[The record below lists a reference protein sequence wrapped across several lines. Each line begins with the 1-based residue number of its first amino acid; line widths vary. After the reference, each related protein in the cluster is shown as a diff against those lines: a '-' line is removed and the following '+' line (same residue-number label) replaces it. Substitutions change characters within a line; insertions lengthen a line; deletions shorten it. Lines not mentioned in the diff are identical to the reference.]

1 VKLCVFSFV
10 LCDINCITEFRREGT
25 ESHSVFR
32 HLLFLESE
40 SVFQALQLHFS
51 SIFGV
56 DEKGITLKKEEFK
69 SLFDT
74 YFEDVRRYI
83 LYRSGNDDIATDIAQ
98 ETFMRIW
105 EKQIVI
111 DPKRVKGLLFK
122 IAGDL
127 FVSQYRRE
135 QVAFN
140 FFNTFQPNDKSITPE
155 DEINFKELTKAY
167 DAALKSMPE
176 KQRTVFL
183 MNRIEEL
190 KYKEIA
196 DQLGLSVKAIEKR
209 MGQALEHLK
218 IHLKDKIKGLILFA
232 LGRRLNRIKMEINK

>member
-1 VKLCVFSFV
+1 MRNK
-10 LCDINCITEFRREGT
+10 
-25 ESHSVFR
+25 
-32 HLLFLESE
+32 
-40 SVFQALQLHFS
+40 
-51 SIFGV
+51 
-56 DEKGITLKKEEFK
+56 LKKEEFRI
-69 SLFDT
+69 LFNT

-83 LYRSGNDDIATDIAQ
+83 LYRSGNEEIATDIAQ
-98 ETFMRIW
+98 DTFMRIW
-105 EKQIVI
+105 EKQMDI

-127 FVSQYRRE
+127 FITQYRKQ

-140 FFNTFQPNDKSITPE
+140 FFNTFQPNNKSHTPE
-155 DEINFKELTKAY
+155 DELNFQELIKAY

-183 MNRIEEL
+183 MNRIDEL

-209 MGQALEHLK
+209 MSLALEHLK
-218 IHLKDKIKGLILFA
+218 THLRDKISGFILFMM
-232 LGRRLNRIKMEINK
+232 GWRLNRNKIEKNK